1 MITKAGLIPYV
12 VEDRLIKMLFM
23 VSSDARFGGP
33 DPMIS
38 KGNIDPGET
47 PEQAAIREAEEELGL
62 QLSNLIEHPFL
73 ISSEKIAG
81 MNDEY
86 VMNIYACQVKDKNT
100 FSTPHYETAYTLWL
114 TLEEFH
120 QIGRTLHQPIVRKT
134 IREIISSR

>member
-12 VEDRLIKMLFM
+12 VEDGQIKMLFM

-62 QLSNLIEHPFL
+62 QLSNMISHPFL
-73 ISSEKIAG
+73 ITSEKIKG
-81 MNDEY
+81 MDLEY
-86 VMNIYACQVKDKNT
+86 FMNIYACEVADT
-100 FSTPHYETAYTLWL
+100 TSFSTPHYETAETVWL
-114 TLEEFH
+114 TLEQFEM
-120 QIGRTLHQPIVRKT
+120 IGRPLHRPIVQLA
-134 IREIISSR
+134 ISEITGR